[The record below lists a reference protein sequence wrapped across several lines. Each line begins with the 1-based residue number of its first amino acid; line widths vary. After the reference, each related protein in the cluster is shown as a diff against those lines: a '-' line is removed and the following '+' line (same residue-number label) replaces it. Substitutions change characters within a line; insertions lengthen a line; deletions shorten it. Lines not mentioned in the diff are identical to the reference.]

1 MSGALGGDGAGDGGG
16 GCVAGPEYGKKVA
29 VVVNTEEVEVEDE
42 ESDGDDT
49 PLRALIRPPTFFI
62 YLPTPLALPFLS
74 IYYHLIS
81 SSSRVVLCAVHQ
93 SAYTTIP
100 ADADADADPAHPCPP
115 SEQQDRDDSSRAS
128 SHTLPVDERE
138 GPEAASADYE
148 RLGSGPTAA
157 EEGEEGE
164 EEEEEDMGPPRRR
177 RDAFGAAGVRDL
189 DLDSVYAAP
198 TDEEVEG
205 GDAGAGAVGGG
216 GVGAGLLAEPSS
228 GAGGGPDAGQGTGLS
243 VLETVRQFRSLDYT
257 SSSGSSAAAAAPHAT
272 RRRDD
277 PGLDTDTSAVTDGGI
292 RGFRTRLRHQ
302 PGVANFLRPLDN
314 NPADRSQALNLDG
327 GVATPD
333 TATLAEVNGSL
344 SDVDENWALLSLQWT
359 WSSKY
364 RYKGKGKEAVYNDP
378 QDVDRDSIASST
390 ASAEPRRKQ
399 REREP
404 GEPFGHLPESSRDAV
419 ATPPADEPIV
429 NTSSLQSES
438 SRDAIAT
445 FPANDPILTT
455 PSPLSLPEP
464 DDHQTRAG
472 PRDAGGVRDPGHWSL
487 APRDDA
493 ATNTAAEEA
502 TRMTVEWLR
511 RSDAEGTSPVDRRE
525 GARQE
530 WEVGLR
536 GPMA

>member
-29 VVVNTEEVEVEDE
+29 VVVNTEEVEDE
-42 ESDGDDT
+42 ESDDAD
-49 PLRALIRPPTFFI
+49 
-62 YLPTPLALPFLS
+62 
-74 IYYHLIS
+74 
-81 SSSRVVLCAVHQ
+81 
-93 SAYTTIP
+93 

-138 GPEAASADYE
+138 GPRGGSADYE
-148 RLGSGPTAA
+148 RLGSGSTA
-157 EEGEEGE
+157 EEREERE
-164 EEEEEDMGPPRRR
+164 EREAEEQEEEEEDMGPPRRR
-177 RDAFGAAGVRDL
+177 RDAFGASCVSDL
-189 DLDSVYAAP
+189 DLDSVYEAP
-198 TDEEVEG
+198 TDEEVGG
-205 GDAGAGAVGGG
+205 GDAGAVGVGGG

-228 GAGGGPDAGQGTGLS
+228 GAGGGPDAGQGTEIS
-243 VLETVRQFRSLDYT
+243 VLQAVRQFRSLDYT

-272 RRRDD
+272 HRPDASELD
-277 PGLDTDTSAVTDGGI
+277 PHTPAMTNEGI

-302 PGVANFLRPLDN
+302 PGVANFLRPFDN
-314 NPADRSQALNLDG
+314 NHADRSQALNLDG

-344 SDVDENWALLSLQWT
+344 SDVDENRAPLSLQRT
-359 WSSKY
+359 RSSKY

-390 ASAEPRRKQ
+390 AEAEPRHER
-399 REREP
+399 RECVP
-404 GEPFGHLPESSRDAV
+404 GEPFGHQPESSRDAV
-419 ATPPADEPIV
+419 ATPPADQPIV
-429 NTSSLQSES
+429 NTSSPQPGP

-445 FPANDPILTT
+445 FPADEPWLMT

-464 DDHQTRAG
+464 DDHQFRAG
-472 PRDAGGVRDPGHWSL
+472 PRDAGVERDPGHWSL
-487 APRDDA
+487 APRQDA
-493 ATNTAAEEA
+493 TTNTAAEEA

-511 RSDAEGTSPVDRRE
+511 RSDAEGTSPVDRVE
-525 GARQE
+525 GSTGRQD

-536 GPMA
+536 GPLP